1 LKRSLIQKPERPSNF
16 VRSANNSDVG
26 KSEFRKDQFFGGGD
40 CGLLLNSIYRHAVE
54 VIHSKIFRKVRSPIH
69 GFLNDRRVSDKP

>member
-1 LKRSLIQKPERPSNF
+1 MLENRNF
-16 VRSANNSDVG
+16 G
-26 KSEFRKDQFFGGGD
+26 KISFFGGGG

-54 VIHSKIFRKVRSPIH
+54 VIHSKIFRKVRPPIH